1 MAKQEPTNCF
11 HTGRMSRFCQAYR
24 PRCSNSFASYSAPF
38 KSTHYRIARSVSVC
52 RYRGRCLTPCGF
64 NTWSPSEI
72 DAWRPREVRGD
83 PSLRL
88 DPRRGY
94 PEGKLAPQDESGCGK
109 REAVVLRS
117 DEEERLW
124 SADQTPD
131 GRLEPGMRQGDG
143 RRVRFLRDGRNG
155 HKCKKCVILAADCEF
170 GPNVGLRR
178 NH

>member
-94 PEGKLAPQDESGCGK
+94 PEGKLAPQ
-109 REAVVLRS
+109 
-117 DEEERLW
+117 EEWDVASE
-124 SADQTPD
+124 
-131 GRLEPGMRQGDG
+131 GRWFFALTS
-143 RRVRFLRDGRNG
+143 RRV
-155 HKCKKCVILAADCEF
+155 C
-170 GPNVGLRR
+170 GLRTR
-178 NH
+178 HPMGDWSPAFAGVTRGA